1 MLEEQ
6 FKSDLMYVI
15 NTYNQKGLS
24 LGTIFYIFKDVFNEL
39 NRAYGEFLQNEQ
51 KKMEEQQQAAQKEI
65 MEEPTEE
72 VKEEEE

>member
-24 LGTIFYIFKDVFNEL
+24 LGAAFYIYKDVFNDL
-39 NRAYGEFLQNEQ
+39 NRIYNEFLQSEQ
-51 KKMEEQQQAAQKEI
+51 KKLEEQQKVQI
-65 MEEPTEE
+65 MEEPEPAEE
-72 VKEEEE
+72 VKEEKE

>member
-24 LGTIFYIFKDVFNEL
+24 LGIIFYIFKDVFNEL
-39 NRAYGEFLQNEQ
+39 NRAYVEFLQNEQ
-51 KKMEEQQQAAQKEI
+51 KKVEEQQKAQEEI

>member
-51 KKMEEQQQAAQKEI
+51 KKMEEQQKAQEEI